1 MYYIVSITSQGQIS
15 IPAPIRRK
23 LGLSKKGKAY
33 VREENGNVL
42 VEPVKDILELGGS
55 LKKYAIKGKN
65 IDEIIKLEKKAVEE
79 AVIER
84 YKKKLKR
91 EGKKLLVI
99 KP

>member
-1 MYYIVSITSQGQIS
+1 MQYVTISSKRQIT
-15 IPAPIRRK
+15 IPKRYLEE
-23 LGLSKKGKAY
+23 LGFGGKAILDKEKGK
-33 VREENGNVL
+33 L
-42 VEPVKDILELGGS
+42 VIEPVKDILELGGS

>member
-55 LKKYAIKGKN
+55 LKKYAIKGKS
-65 IDEIIKLEKKAVEE
+65 IDEIIKLEKEAWEDGAVD
-79 AVIER
+79 R
-84 YKKKLKR
+84 YKKTL
-91 EGKKLLVI
+91 
-99 KP
+99 